1 MSRAPQQ
8 RRLATNARLL
18 DAARA
23 IVAASSYAD
32 MRVEEVVLKAGVAK
46 GTFFSHFKD
55 KDAIMVALIGE
66 DLERAMREMHAK
78 PAPES
83 VADLVDALAPLIA
96 IMAADRVAFDV
107 VVRNSGAM
115 AVEALGPIAQN
126 FVDQVTLFVAWIM
139 PLQGRVFRADVDAA
153 LLGEGIQAFLIQCIA
168 MNFCLVENQTPL
180 EDRLTA
186 YLTPWLIA
194 PQV

>member
-23 IVAASSYAD
+23 IVATSSYAD

-55 KDAIMVALIGE
+55 KDAIMVVLIGE
-66 DLERAMREMHAK
+66 DLERAMNEMHA
-78 PAPES
+78 APRPEN
-83 VADLVDALAPLIA
+83 VTDLVDALAPLIA
-96 IMAADRVAFDV
+96 IMGSDRVAFDV

-115 AVEALGPIAQN
+115 AVEVLGPIAQN
-126 FVDQVTLFVAWIM
+126 FVDQVTLFAAWIA
-139 PLQGRVFRADVDAA
+139 PLQGQIFRADVDAA

-168 MNFCLVENQTPL
+168 MNFCLVESQTAL
-180 EDRLTA
+180 EDRLLS

-194 PQV
+194 PRG